1 MAFPASLT
9 LVTVTVQAD
18 LLPSGGSHGTCRI
31 FYDGPLSGD
40 TIVPYVD
47 ETTAL
52 VDGGGTL
59 TVPAT
64 NAPGWAPLNFMYRV
78 ELRAG
83 GTAWMGTLQLSY
95 LNTAVTLADLVQW
108 DGAVVAGVSYILAS
122 QKGVYGG
129 VAALDASTGG
139 VLDGDGNPVTGGGG
153 GGGGIPETIVNA
165 KGDLIAAT
173 AADTVTRL
181 AVGSNGTALVAAS
194 GQTTGLQWAAPA
206 PATHA
211 STHASAGTDPVTLA
225 ESQVTNLVS
234 DLAAKQP
241 LDTDLTTIAGLTATT
256 DNIIQSVGS
265 AWASRTPAQV
275 KTALAIA
282 VTDVSGAA
290 PLASPTFTGTPV
302 LPTGTTAVTQ
312 TAADSTTAVATTAF
326 VTTADNLK
334 APLASPTFT
343 GTPAAPTAS
352 ALTNTTQIAT
362 TAFVTTADAL
372 KANLASPTFTGTPT
386 LPTGTIAVTQ
396 TASDSTTAVATTAFV
411 TTADNLKAPL
421 ASPTFT
427 GTPTLP
433 TASALTNTTQIATT
447 AFVTTADALKA
458 NLA

>member
-95 LNTAVTLADLVQW
+95 LNTAVALADLVQW

-153 GGGGIPETIVNA
+153 GSGTPSSTGAAETAYGVSSSA
-165 KGDLIAAT
+165 GAAT
-173 AADTVTRL
+173 ASSRGDHTHGTPSL
-181 AVGSNGTALVAAS
+181 GSTGSTAAA
-194 GQTTGLQWAAPA
+194 GNH
-206 PATHA
+206 TH
-211 STHASAGTDPVTLA
+211 
-225 ESQVTNLVS
+225 
-234 DLAAKQP
+234 
-241 LDTDLTTIAGLTATT
+241 
-256 DNIIQSVGS
+256 
-265 AWASRTPAQV
+265 
-275 KTALAIA
+275 
-282 VTDVSGAA
+282 
-290 PLASPTFTGTPV
+290 TGTYQP
-302 LPTGTTAVTQ
+302 
-312 TAADSTTAVATTAF
+312 
-326 VTTADNLK
+326 
-334 APLASPTFT
+334 
-343 GTPAAPTAS
+343 
-352 ALTNTTQIAT
+352 
-362 TAFVTTADAL
+362 
-372 KANLASPTFTGTPT
+372 
-386 LPTGTIAVTQ
+386 
-396 TASDSTTAVATTAFV
+396 
-411 TTADNLKAPL
+411 
-421 ASPTFT
+421 
-427 GTPTLP
+427 
-433 TASALTNTTQIATT
+433 
-447 AFVTTADALKA
+447 
-458 NLA
+458 